1 MQIQSSKSREWFRVN
16 SWIVAAWCLLSL
28 GALPKGQSIAVAQS
42 TSRDILA
49 EDFTRNRPKSKQK
62 IAATQKQRLY
72 RLAEGRPVMTEKPS
86 ATKEQSSTKEQIGV
100 TIWHLRAPKQ
110 VDTGARLLLSGDER
124 KEFVAQR
131 ASTDTPLQPGTRVR
145 LSIESARNGYLYV
158 IDRELFVNGSK
169 GPANVIFPRRNMRG
183 GDNKVRPGQLIDIP
197 GQSDLPNYLTASP
210 SRSDQVGELL
220 TVLVTAKPLSLE
232 IGDFR
237 FTLQA
242 SDLAEWERKWGSSVQ
257 KYEMVG
263 GAGQQWTSVEKEAAA
278 ASGRRLTQ
286 DEPPPQTVFRF
297 PEGTNDGLLVPVT
310 LRYLRPRP
318 KKRR

>member
-1 MQIQSSKSREWFRVN
+1 MRIQSSKSREWFRVN
-16 SWIVAAWCLLSL
+16 KWIVAGGCLLIL
-28 GALPKGQSIAVAQS
+28 GALPNEQSIVIAQN

-62 IAATQKQRLY
+62 IAVTQKQRLY
-72 RLAEGRPVMTEKPS
+72 RLAEGRPVMTETS
-86 ATKEQSSTKEQIGV
+86 SSTKEQIGV

-124 KEFVAQR
+124 KEFAAQR

-197 GQSDLPNYLTASP
+197 GQSDSPNYLTASP

-278 ASGRRLTQ
+278 TSGRRLTQ